1 MSSYNWIVEPPG
13 GFVNTRDSPM
23 PFEGRDRMSDGA
35 CAFACHFADI
45 RIAWTTQD
53 RAHCTGSIKEVNM
66 AARDESRNKQQGGV
80 NDQAS
85 AQQGGSSS
93 SPQQDQFNAGGG
105 QQGGTAASLWRGG
118 PFELVRRLDEDMDRL
133 FGQLWGGGRSLM
145 RGRGS
150 DMQSMWMP
158 QVEVFERG
166 GKLHVRADLP
176 GLKKDDVKLSVESDQ
191 LVLQGERRS
200 SHEEGDEQSGYFHSE
215 RSYGSFYRTVPLP
228 EGVDPSKAEATFKD
242 GVLEVRLDAPS
253 RQQPQAR
260 QIDIREG

>member
-1 MSSYNWIVEPPG
+1 
-13 GFVNTRDSPM
+13 
-23 PFEGRDRMSDGA
+23 
-35 CAFACHFADI
+35 
-45 RIAWTTQD
+45 
-53 RAHCTGSIKEVNM
+53 M

-93 SPQQDQFNAGGG
+93 SPQQDQFNPGGG
-105 QQGGTAASLWRGG
+105 QQGGTSLARRGGGGTAPSLWRGG
-118 PFELVRRLDEDMDRL
+118 PFELMRRLDEDMDRL

-242 GVLEVRLDAPS
+242 GVLEVRLDAPG
-253 RQQPQAR
+253 RQQAQAK